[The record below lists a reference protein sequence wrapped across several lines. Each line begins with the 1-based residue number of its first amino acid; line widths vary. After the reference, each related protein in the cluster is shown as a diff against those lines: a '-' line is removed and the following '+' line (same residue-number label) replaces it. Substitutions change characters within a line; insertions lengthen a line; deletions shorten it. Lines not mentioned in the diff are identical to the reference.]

1 MPRAMGIYTQQEDCD
16 GLFLEAAGLLLK
28 KQLMSH
34 EQPLPDHTGAIDH
47 DEKIVSIRLSLGN
60 RNRDIDTENKHTDTK
75 WGRVRRNELGD

>member
-1 MPRAMGIYTQQEDCD
+1 MGIYTQQEDWD

-34 EQPLPDHTGAIDH
+34 EQPLPDHTGAINH
-47 DEKIVSIRLSLGN
+47 DEKIVSIRLSLEN
-60 RNRDIDTENKHTDTK
+60 RNRDIDIEDKHRDTK